1 MPFLRHTGEEA
12 WPPALGS
19 CWNRIIHET
28 SNSAWTLR
36 RRGEEKEG
44 REKGERG
51 GRKERWEGE
60 RRDGREK
67 GERGGRK
74 ERGEGE
80 GGGGGGGSEG
90 GESMVHL
97 DLYGH
102 ILI

>member
-1 MPFLRHTGEEA
+1 MLVPFLRHTGEEA

-60 RRDGREK
+60 RRDGR
-67 GERGGRK
+67 K

-80 GGGGGGGSEG
+80 RRGGGRRGGGGSEG